1 MRSSRDS
8 HDARRSESPNDPA
21 EPGSPESRVFE
32 RLFRLLAAWISAA
45 TLCSVAVAAEP
56 IDVGARLEPF
66 VDDYLIDE
74 MTGAKLVLNHPA
86 AREVAV
92 DHNEPW
98 EGNICCGHT
107 VFRDDDLYRM
117 YYRGRHYD
125 EKSNRETHWFGCY
138 AESTDGV
145 HWTKPELELVE
156 FQGSK
161 KNNIILEGP
170 DKFNLAPFKDLN
182 PDCKPDERYKAMTN
196 GHGGMD
202 AYRSPD
208 GIHWSPMAEGHVITK
223 GAFDSLNLAFW
234 DPFRREYRAYWRIF
248 TAGTTTEKVWKP
260 TGYRAIRTA
269 TSSDFLNWGS
279 HADLTYVDSPDEH
292 LYTNAIKPYYRA
304 PHILMGFPKR
314 FVPDRQG
321 VPHRHSGVSDAVFM
335 TSRDGLHFHRW
346 NEAFIRPGL
355 QKERWVNRNNYPAW
369 GIVVTKSDVPGAPD
383 ELSLYTT
390 EGYYT
395 GDSCQLRRHTI
406 RIDGFVSVRA
416 PMAGGEL
423 LTKPIV
429 FDGKELVMNF
439 STSAAGSVQVEL
451 QDAGGNPVP
460 GFALADCPEI
470 FGDEIER
477 VVTWKDG
484 ADLASLKGVP
494 VRLRFV
500 LKDADL
506 YSLRFR

>member
-8 HDARRSESPNDPA
+8 HDPRRSESPNDPA

-32 RLFRLLAAWISAA
+32 RLLRLLAAWISAA
-45 TLCSVAVAAEP
+45 TFCSLAVAAEP
-56 IDVGARLEPF
+56 IDVGSRLELF

-74 MTGAKLVLNHPA
+74 MTGARLVLNHPA

-107 VFRDDDLYRM
+107 VFRDGDLYRM

-145 HWTKPELELVE
+145 HWTKPELELIE

-182 PDCKPDERYKAMTN
+182 PACKPEERYKAMTN

-234 DPFRREYRAYWRIF
+234 DPTRGSYVEYHRGFREGIRDIM
-248 TAGTTTEKVWKP
+248 TGT
-260 TGYRAIRTA
+260 
-269 TSSDFLNWGS
+269 SDDFLHWTDPVWIEYPGS
-279 HADLTYVDSPDEH
+279 PPEH

-314 FVPDRQG
+314 FVPGRQG

-335 TSRDGLHFHRW
+335 TSRDGLNFHRW
-346 NEAFIRPGL
+346 NEAFVRPGP

-439 STSAAGSVQVEL
+439 STSAAGGVQVEL

-477 VVTWKDG
+477 VVTWKAG

-506 YSLRFR
+506 YSIRFR